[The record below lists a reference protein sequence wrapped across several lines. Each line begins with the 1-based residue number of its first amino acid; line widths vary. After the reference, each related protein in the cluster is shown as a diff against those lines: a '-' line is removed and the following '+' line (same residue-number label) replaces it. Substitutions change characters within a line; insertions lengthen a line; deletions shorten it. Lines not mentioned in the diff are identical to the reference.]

1 MDDVTAADTVKR
13 DFAIGGMTCAACA
26 RRVERRVGKME
37 GVEQVQVNLATE
49 QMEVLFDA
57 AILDERAIA
66 AAVEKA
72 GFSSQLRRPEEEVVL
87 AIGGMTCAACVRR
100 LERRLIKV
108 EGVLA
113 AEVNLATEQ
122 AHVRYSAEKVRLRD
136 LRAAVEQA
144 GFVVGQR
151 RTEDTARS
159 DDKTRE
165 LVGQRR
171 SLRTAL
177 LFWLPLFVLEM
188 GGMAGLPVPAVLDF
202 AAYPL
207 RVGLLHLAMV
217 LPVMWIGR
225 RIYLDGIRVLFQGGP
240 NMFTLVAIGT
250 LAAFFYSAAG
260 LVTVALGAPGFHT
273 YFPAVSTI
281 ITLMLLGRY
290 LEARSRQR
298 AGEAMRALMNLRP
311 RHATLLIDGVEQVVP
326 AAEIEVGDLL
336 RVRPG
341 ESLAADGEVV
351 EGISEVDESMLTGES
366 LPVAK
371 ELGTAVIGGSVNGQ
385 GALVVRATRVGSASV
400 LAQMQRLVEQAQLGR
415 APVARLADVVSGY
428 FVPVVMAIAAV
439 SALAWYASGA
449 GAAFAIQV
457 FVAVLIIACP
467 CSLGLAT
474 PAAIMV
480 GTGRGA
486 QLGVLFK
493 SAEALETA
501 QRLDLVVLDKT
512 GTITEG
518 KPRVVG
524 LVAADGKSAEELVR
538 LAAAV
543 ERHSEHPLA
552 AAIVRRAV
560 EMGVEIPPASGFV
573 AEAGKGAK
581 ATIEGVEVRVGKAS
595 YVREAGV
602 ELGEVDRESQAVAT
616 QVWVAAAGIYQG
628 HFSLADEPRVSSRE
642 GIEKLWRLVLD
653 VAMLSGDK
661 RATAE
666 AIAQRVGI
674 ERVYAEVL
682 PAEKA
687 GLIKELQRE
696 GRCVAMVGDGVN
708 DAPALAQANIG
719 IAVASGTDVAAASA
733 DIVLMNNRV
742 EDVAR
747 AIELSRATMRTIR
760 QNLFWAFFYNVV
772 GLPVAAGGL
781 YLFGG
786 PLLNPM
792 LASLAMAFSSV
803 SVVANALRLRRF
815 GVAD

>member
-1 MDDVTAADTVKR
+1 MDTTAADIVKR
-13 DFAIGGMTCAACA
+13 DFDIGGMTCAACA
-26 RRVERRVGKME
+26 RRVERRVGKLE
-37 GVEQVQVNLATE
+37 GIEQVQVNLATE
-49 QMEVLFDA
+49 QMAVRFDA
-57 AILDERAIA
+57 ALLDERAIA
-66 AAVEKA
+66 EAVEKA
-72 GFSSQLRRPEEEVVL
+72 GFSGQLRRPEEEVVL

-100 LERRLIKV
+100 LERRLTKV
-108 EGVLA
+108 EGVFA

-122 AHVRYSAEKVRLRD
+122 ARVRYSAEKVRLRD

-144 GFVVGQR
+144 GFVVGER
-151 RTEDTARS
+151 RAEDTARS
-159 DDKTRE
+159 DDKE
-165 LVGQRR
+165 LELIAQRR
-171 SLRTAL
+171 SLRTSL

-188 GGMAGLPVPAVLDF
+188 GGMAGLPVPAALVF
-202 AAYPL
+202 AEYPL
-207 RVGLLHLAMV
+207 RVGLLHMAMV
-217 LPVMWIGR
+217 LPVVWIGR

-260 LVTVALGAPGFHT
+260 LVDVLLGAAEFHT

-298 AGEAMRALMNLRP
+298 AGEAIRALMNLRP
-311 RHATLLIDGVEQVVP
+311 RYATLLVDGAEQVVP
-326 AAEIEVGDLL
+326 AAEIEVGDVI

-351 EGISEVDESMLTGES
+351 EGGSEVDESMLTGES

-371 ELGTAVIGGSVNGQ
+371 EVGAAVIGGSVNGP
-385 GALVVRATRVGSASV
+385 GALLVRATRVGSASV

-428 FVPVVMAIAAV
+428 FVPVVMAIAVVA
-439 SALAWYASGA
+439 ALAWYVSGA
-449 GAAFAIQV
+449 EAAFAIQV

-524 LVAADGKSAEELVR
+524 VVAADGKSAEELMR

-552 AAIVRRAV
+552 AAIVRRALD
-560 EMGVEIPPASGFV
+560 MGVEIPAASDFV

-581 ATIEGVEVRVGKAS
+581 AIIEGVEVRVGKAS
-595 YVREAGV
+595 YLREAGV
-602 ELGEVDRESQAVAT
+602 EIAEVDHGEHATAT
-616 QVWVAAAGIYQG
+616 QVWIAAAGICQG
-628 HFSLADEPRVSSRE
+628 HFSLADEPRASSRE
-642 GIEKLWRLVLD
+642 GIDKLRHLGLD

-666 AIAQRVGI
+666 AIALRVGI

-687 GLIKELQRE
+687 GLIRELQR
-696 GRCVAMVGDGVN
+696 GGLCVAMVGDGVN
-708 DAPALAQANIG
+708 DAPALAQADIG

-815 GVAD
+815 GVAH